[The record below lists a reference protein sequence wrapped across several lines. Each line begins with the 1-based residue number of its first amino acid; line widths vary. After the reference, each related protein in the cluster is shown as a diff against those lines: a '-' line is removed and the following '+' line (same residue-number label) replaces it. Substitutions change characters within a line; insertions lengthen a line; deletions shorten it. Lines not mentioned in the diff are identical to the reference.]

1 MNTLTLFSSTAV
13 TQYIAVFCRC
23 LAAFDQLLCT
33 SRSAPVRNLSS
44 IKMAHISIFINVF
57 FWSCIHAPNLFYQ
70 NAVRSG
76 PVSSICIAVNQVYNF
91 FYSNILTPVIYFFV
105 PLVILI
111 GSMVRTLMN
120 MKQMGVSRVMQPME
134 KQMVLVRL
142 Y

>member
-23 LAAFDQLLCT
+23 QAAVDQLLCT
-33 SRSAPVRNLSS
+33 SRSAQVRNLSS
-44 IKMAHISIFINVF
+44 IKMAYISIFINVF
-57 FWSCIHAPNLFYQ
+57 FWSCIHVPNLFYQ
-70 NAVRSG
+70 NAVRTN
-76 PVSSICIAVNQVYNF
+76 PVTSICVGVNQLYSF
-91 FYSNILTPVIYFFV
+91 FYADILTPVVYFFV